1 MNINYYDLY
10 YTVIK
15 NRDGTEEEEEYDNVY
30 DDIPNQF
37 LRLKNE
43 DNVILR

>member
-15 NRDGTEEEEEYDNVY
+15 NRDGKEEEEEYDNVY
-30 DDIPNQF
+30 DIIPKHMVG
-37 LRLKNE
+37 RKNE
-43 DNVILR
+43 DNVILS